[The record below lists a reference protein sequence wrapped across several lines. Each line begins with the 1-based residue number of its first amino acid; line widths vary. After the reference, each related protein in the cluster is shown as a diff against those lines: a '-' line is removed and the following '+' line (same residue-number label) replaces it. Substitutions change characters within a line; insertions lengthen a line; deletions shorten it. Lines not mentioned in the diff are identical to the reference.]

1 MTEAEA
7 GDAAPAGDDL
17 PAPDGDFVTVD
28 GLRLHYRI
36 IGHGPKAVALH
47 GASGNLREWRAGPA
61 AALAERVTLLT
72 LDRPGHGFSERPPG
86 GEDIFLQ
93 ARLMHRAAEA
103 LGFGNAPLIG
113 HSMGGTVAL
122 VWAVQEPQAVPGM
135 LLISAPSQ
143 VWSGGTGLIYDIAAT
158 PGLGTALVHT
168 LPRLM
173 GDKLIADALV
183 RIFAPQS
190 APPGYAEKVAAKLA
204 LRPATAQA
212 NARDIAR
219 LKPQMRRMVKMY
231 DRLTMP
237 IELIHGE
244 ADKTVPLTVHSE
256 PSEKQL
262 PTARLTR
269 LPGIGHMPHQ
279 VAPEAVV
286 AALDRLLA
294 RIQGE

>member
-1 MTEAEA
+1 MTAVGA
-7 GDAAPAGDDL
+7 RDTAPDRPAL
-17 PAPDGDFVTVD
+17 PAPDGDFVTVE
-28 GLRLHYRI
+28 GVRLHYRI
-36 IGHGPKAVALH
+36 IGRGPKAVALH

-61 AALAERVTLLT
+61 AALTERATLLT
-72 LDRPGHGFSERPPG
+72 LDRPGHGFSERPTG
-86 GEDIFLQ
+86 GENIFVQ
-93 ARLMHRAAEA
+93 ARLLHRAAEA
-103 LGFGNAPLIG
+103 LGFGAAPLIG

-122 VWAVQEPQAVPGM
+122 AWAVQQPQAVPGL

-143 VWSGGTGLIYDIAAT
+143 VWPGGTGLIYDLAAT

-212 NARDIAR
+212 NARDISR
-219 LKPQMRRMVKMY
+219 LKPLMRRMVPMY

-244 ADKTVPLTVHSE
+244 ADKTVPLAIHSE
-256 PSEKQL
+256 PTEAQL
-262 PTARLTR
+262 PGARLTR

-279 VAPEAVV
+279 VAPQAVL

-294 RIQGE
+294 RL